1 MIVILN
7 KENFKNEVLNSKETV
22 LVDFFAPWCPPCRVL
37 LPILEEL
44 AKEYEGKIKFTKLNV
59 EDAPEIAEE
68 YQVFSVPTLIIFKEG
83 KEIERIVGL
92 DKKRIEEVLN
102 SI

>member
-7 KENFKNEVLNSKETV
+7 KENFKDEVLNSKETV

>member
-44 AKEYEGKIKFTKLNV
+44 AKKYEGKIKFTKLNV